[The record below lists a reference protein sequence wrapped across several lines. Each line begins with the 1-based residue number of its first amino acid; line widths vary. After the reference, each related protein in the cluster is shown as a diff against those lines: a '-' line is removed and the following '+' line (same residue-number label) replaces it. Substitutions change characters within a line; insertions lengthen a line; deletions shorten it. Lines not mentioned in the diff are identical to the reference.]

1 MSAYSY
7 IAIDITGIKKKG
19 VLSAQSER
27 EARKLIKDLNLTPI
41 SVQETKGNLSYL
53 SKVKNKDIVIMTRQL
68 ATLLEANTSIMDA
81 IKITADQ
88 SSNKNLVHI
97 LYNLRE
103 DIIQG
108 KRLGLSMKK
117 YPGVFSDTYT
127 SLVSAGDS
135 SGNLDVIFDKLAD
148 YLEESASIRQKVVS
162 ALAYPFILI
171 GFSVIVIIA
180 LLAFVLPQVIGQF
193 IKAGAELPFITKAL
207 LALSNNIMII
217 IAILLFIFFGL
228 SYLYKQFIKDPEKHI
243 IAHSK
248 ILSLPLMGNFILTSE
263 IERFSSTMA
272 LLLESGTN
280 LDIALEESSKIFNN
294 RYLSKLIL
302 DSKSDVMEGKDFI
315 FTLKQANIFP
325 DIFIQLISSGY
336 KSGNLIKMFHKVS
349 HFLKNEIE
357 SKRSVFLALLEPLV
371 IVFMGG
377 FIMLIVLAIL
387 IPIMQMNTLSL
398 G

>member
-7 IAIDITGIKKKG
+7 TALDITGIKKKG

-27 EARKLIKDLNLTPI
+27 EARKLIKGLNLTPI
-41 SVQETKGNLSYL
+41 SVQETKGNLSYF

-81 IKITADQ
+81 LKITADQ

-117 YPGVFSDTYT
+117 YPAVFSDTYT

-135 SGNLDVIFDKLAD
+135 SGNLDIIFDKLAD
-148 YLEESASIRQKVVS
+148 YLEESASIRQKVIS

-302 DSKSDVMEGKDFI
+302 DAKSDVMEGKDFI

-357 SKRSVFLALLEPLV
+357 SKRSIFLSLLEPLV